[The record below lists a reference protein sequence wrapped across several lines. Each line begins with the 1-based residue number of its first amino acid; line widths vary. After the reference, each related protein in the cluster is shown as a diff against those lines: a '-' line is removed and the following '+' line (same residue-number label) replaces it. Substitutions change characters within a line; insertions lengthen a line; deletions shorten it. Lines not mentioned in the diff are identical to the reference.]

1 MTSRA
6 RLIAVDWGTTSCR
19 ASLLDARGN
28 AIARASDGPGIL
40 AVPDRRFGEALA
52 KLVAPWRRTHGD
64 VPIVLSG
71 MIGSRQ
77 GWKETMYVP
86 CPAGLPEI
94 AAALLTISTSDLGSD
109 LGADLGSS
117 LGSSLGPSLGPSLG
131 DVRIVPGL
139 DTSNAGV
146 PDVMRGEETQI
157 LGAGVVDGVCVLPGT
172 HSKWAHVEGGRITRF
187 ATYMT
192 GEIYAALRGHT
203 ILGRLMTDAQHSDG
217 EMTPAFIAGVKSG
230 AAAGGPGALLHR
242 VFSARTLGLFDRL
255 PADALADHLSGL
267 LIGAEIADAAHGGR
281 RLITVIANE
290 ELTRRY
296 VAAAQALELSAHGA
310 LSTCAERGAFAIA
323 KAAGLVTSAA
333 NA

>member
-28 AIARASDGPGIL
+28 AIARIADAPGIL
-40 AVPDRRFGEALA
+40 AVTDRKFGEALA
-52 KLVAPWRRTHGD
+52 VLVAPWRKTRGD
-64 VPIVLSG
+64 VPILLSG

-94 AAALLTISTSDLGSD
+94 ADRLLTVVTPDLGE
-109 LGADLGSS
+109 
-117 LGSSLGPSLGPSLG
+117 
-131 DVRIVPGL
+131 VRIVPGL

-157 LGAGVVDGVCVLPGT
+157 FGAGVVDGVCVLPGT
-172 HSKWAHVEGGRITRF
+172 HSKWAQVENGRITRF
-187 ATYMT
+187 STYMT

-203 ILGRLMTDAQHSDG
+203 ILGRLMTEPASPTD
-217 EMTPAFIAGVKSG
+217 ETMPAFLAGVKSG

-267 LIGAEIADAAHGGR
+267 LIGAEIADAAHGGK
-281 RLITVIANE
+281 RLITVIANDQ
-290 ELTRRY
+290 LTKRY
-296 VAAAQALELSAHGA
+296 VAAAQALDLPAHSAPA
-310 LSTCAERGAFAIA
+310 TCAERGAFAIA
-323 KAAGLVTSAA
+323 KAASFIHSAA
-333 NA
+333 RP